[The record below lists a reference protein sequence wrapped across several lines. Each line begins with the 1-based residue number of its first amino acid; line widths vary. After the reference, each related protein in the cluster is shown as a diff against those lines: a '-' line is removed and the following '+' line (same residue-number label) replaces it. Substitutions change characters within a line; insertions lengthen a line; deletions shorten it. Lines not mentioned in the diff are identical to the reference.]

1 MTNVTAA
8 TGPGRGRVWFALLVV
23 YLVWG
28 STFLGIAV
36 VSHSVPPLLAAGA
49 RFTCAGIL
57 LALILAIFRGPKSLR
72 ASLREIAGASLTGI
86 MLLTVGIGAVSL
98 AVQYV
103 PSGAAAL
110 LAATEPLWIIAF
122 RAVVGQRPPR
132 VTVYGVL
139 LGLLGVGALVWF
151 MGAADPD
158 PGDGY
163 LEASATTVVIWM
175 IVVLLA
181 TVVWSWASFNSPR
194 LTARGWAPS
203 DPFTSTVYQFV
214 AAGVALLII
223 GLISGENPA
232 QLAHVDSSVVVAWL
246 YIVLGAV
253 AAFTCYVWLLQNVA
267 ISLVST
273 YAYVNPAVAV
283 VLGYFVLSEPF
294 GIGVLASMALVVA
307 GVALVVRG
315 ERGEESAS
323 T

>member
-1 MTNVTAA
+1 M
-8 TGPGRGRVWFALLVV
+8 WFALLVV

-49 RFTCAGIL
+49 RFTCAGIV
-57 LALILAIFRGPKSLR
+57 LALILAIFRGPASLR
-72 ASLREIAGASLTGI
+72 ASKREIAGASLTGI

-110 LAATEPLWIIAF
+110 LAATEPLWIIVF
-122 RAVVGQRPPR
+122 RAFAGQRPAR
-132 VTVYGVL
+132 VTVCGVL
-139 LGLLGVGALVWF
+139 LGLVGVGALVWF
-151 MGAADPD
+151 IGATDPN

-163 LEASATTVVIWM
+163 FEATAATVVVWM

-214 AAGVALLII
+214 AAGCALVIL
-223 GLISGENPA
+223 GLVSGEHPT
-232 QLAHVDSSVVVAWL
+232 QLANVDLDVLIAWL
-246 YIVLGAV
+246 YIVLGAI

-294 GIGVLASMALVVA
+294 GFGVLASMALVVA

-315 ERGEESAS
+315 ERADESVS
-323 T
+323 D